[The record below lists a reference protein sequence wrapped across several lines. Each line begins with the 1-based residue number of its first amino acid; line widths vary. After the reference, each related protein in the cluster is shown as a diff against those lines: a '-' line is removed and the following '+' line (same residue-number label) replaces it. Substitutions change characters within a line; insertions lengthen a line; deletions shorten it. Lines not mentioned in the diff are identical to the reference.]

1 MFDYLNRYH
10 LKNQAMSSLGQT
22 ALKKFNELFYPK
34 IEGTLRELLLQDISK
49 DRNGEMVNREILK
62 KVIQCYVDMG
72 LVNARAMNQNQNFI
86 WQGDK
91 KLDIYEQRF
100 EQPFLTYSRK
110 EFEDKANLWINT
122 LNCHEYLQE
131 VDKAITKEEENA
143 VYWLQQETT
152 SKLLQRIEK
161 ELITEKAEALIEK
174 ETGCEYMFMN
184 SRLSELA
191 LMYKILKRDPQTL
204 TLIIKKMIPYI
215 ENRGEKIVK
224 DEANLA
230 NPIAFT

>member
-1 MFDYLNRYH
+1 
-10 LKNQAMSSLGQT
+10 
-22 ALKKFNELFYPK
+22 
-34 IEGTLRELLLQDISK
+34 
-49 DRNGEMVNREILK
+49 
-62 KVIQCYVDMG
+62 
-72 LVNARAMNQNQNFI
+72 
-86 WQGDK
+86 
-91 KLDIYEQRF
+91 
-100 EQPFLTYSRK
+100 
-110 EFEDKANLWINT
+110 
-122 LNCHEYLQE
+122 
-131 VDKAITKEEENA
+131 
-143 VYWLQQETT
+143 LQQETT